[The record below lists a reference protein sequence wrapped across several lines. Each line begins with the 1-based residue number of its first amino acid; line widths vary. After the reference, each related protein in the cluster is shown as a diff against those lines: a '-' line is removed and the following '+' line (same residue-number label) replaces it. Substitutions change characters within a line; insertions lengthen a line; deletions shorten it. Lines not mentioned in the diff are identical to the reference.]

1 MKLNF
6 QEILNSKN
14 KTIYSLSQEIG
25 VSQNNLSKII
35 KGETSSI
42 KYTIL
47 EKLCIALNC
56 TPNDIFEIEKPN
68 IITANETFGSSVY
81 NPILSDEE
89 IYEYETYEHETY
101 EDEIEESRLEK
112 EIKFETNLNSIMDF
126 LLCDHNISLLSD
138 KFKKEAERYTGM
150 PMITSHKFIA
160 FHRVL
165 YLIAVKQLKNKQIV
179 CFMIDLIK
187 IYNQGGLTNLKDDE
201 LNSLISESD
210 YILKTLG
217 INLRD

>member
-68 IITANETFGSSVY
+68 IITDNEIFESSVY
-81 NPILSDEE
+81 NPILSDE
-89 IYEYETYEHETY
+89 ETY

-138 KFKKEAERYTGM
+138 KFKKEAERYMGI
-150 PMITSHKFIA
+150 PMITPHKFIA

-179 CFMIDLIK
+179 CFMIKLIK

-201 LNSLISESD
+201 LNNLISESD
-210 YILKTLG
+210 YILKILRT
-217 INLRD
+217 NLRG

>member
-1 MKLNF
+1 MAKMNLN
-6 QEILNSKN
+6 ILLAK
-14 KTIYSLSQEIG
+14 
-25 VSQNNLSKII
+25 NNLTQQEFAEKTGINKNTISRYCNNTFEKI
-35 KGETSSI
+35 TSSHI
-42 KYTIL
+42 DTMCNFL
-47 EKLCIALNC
+47 HC
-56 TPNDIFEIEKPN
+56 TPNDIFEIEKTN
-68 IITANETFGSSVY
+68 IIT
-81 NPILSDEE
+81 SDD
-89 IYEYETYEHETY
+89 TLKNVTETY

-138 KFKKEAERYTGM
+138 KFKKEAERYMGI

-201 LNSLISESD
+201 LNKLITESD
-210 YILKTLG
+210 YILKILRT
-217 INLRD
+217 NLRG